1 MMKKG
6 KYIVINVVNKEVLKE
21 ILFNKHLTE
30 DEHSLLDDLIESRL
44 NQLYER
50 KPREEGDL
58 WEEEQLE
65 HLRFKITKWRG

>member
-1 MMKKG
+1 MKKG
-6 KYIVINVVNKEVLKE
+6 KYIVINGVDKEILKE
-21 ILFNKHLTE
+21 ILFSKHLSE

>member
-1 MMKKG
+1 MKKG
-6 KYIVINVVNKEVLKE
+6 KYTVINGVDKEILKE
-21 ILFNKHLTE
+21 ILFSKHLTE

-50 KPREEGDL
+50 TPREEGDL

>member
-1 MMKKG
+1 MKTG
-6 KYIVINVVNKEVLKE
+6 KYIVITGVNKEILKE
-21 ILFNKHLTE
+21 SLFSKHLTE

>member
-1 MMKKG
+1 MKKG
-6 KYIVINVVNKEVLKE
+6 KYIVINGVNKEVLKE
-21 ILFNKHLTE
+21 ILFSKHLTE

-50 KPREEGDL
+50 TPREEGDL

-65 HLRFKITKWRG
+65 LLRFKITKWRG

>member
-1 MMKKG
+1 MKKG
-6 KYIVINVVNKEVLKE
+6 KYIVINGVDKEILKE
-21 ILFNKHLTE
+21 ILFSKHLTE

-65 HLRFKITKWRG
+65 HLRFKITKWR

>member
-1 MMKKG
+1 MKKG
-6 KYIVINVVNKEVLKE
+6 KYIVINGVNKEVLKE
-21 ILFNKHLTE
+21 ILFSKHLTE

-50 KPREEGDL
+50 TPREERDL

-65 HLRFKITKWRG
+65 HLRFKIPKWRG

>member
-1 MMKKG
+1 M
-6 KYIVINVVNKEVLKE
+6 INGVDKEILKE
-21 ILFNKHLTE
+21 ILFSKHLTE

>member
-1 MMKKG
+1 MKKG
-6 KYIVINVVNKEVLKE
+6 KYIVINGVNKEVLKE
-21 ILFNKHLTE
+21 ILFSKHLTE
-30 DEHSLLDDLIESRL
+30 DEHSLLDDLIERRL

-50 KPREEGDL
+50 TPREEGDL

>member
-1 MMKKG
+1 MKKG
-6 KYIVINVVNKEVLKE
+6 KYIVINGVNKEILKE
-21 ILFNKHLTE
+21 ILFSKHLTE

-50 KPREEGDL
+50 TPREEGDL

>member
-1 MMKKG
+1 MKKG
-6 KYIVINVVNKEVLKE
+6 KYIVINGVNKEVLKE
-21 ILFNKHLTE
+21 ILFSKHLTE

>member
-1 MMKKG
+1 MKKG
-6 KYIVINVVNKEVLKE
+6 KYIVINGVNKEVLIE
-21 ILFNKHLTE
+21 ILFSKHLTE

>member
-1 MMKKG
+1 MKKG
-6 KYIVINVVNKEVLKE
+6 KYIVINGVNKEVLKE
-21 ILFNKHLTE
+21 ILFSKHLTE

-50 KPREEGDL
+50 TPREEGDL

-65 HLRFKITKWRG
+65 HLRFKITKWRK

>member
-1 MMKKG
+1 MKKG
-6 KYIVINVVNKEVLKE
+6 KYIVINGVNKEILKE
-21 ILFNKHLTE
+21 ILFSKHLTE

-50 KPREEGDL
+50 TPREEGDL

-65 HLRFKITKWRG
+65 LLRFKITKWRG

>member
-1 MMKKG
+1 MKKG
-6 KYIVINVVNKEVLKE
+6 KYIVINGVDKEILKE

-44 NQLYER
+44 NHLYER
-50 KPREEGDL
+50 TPREEGDL

>member
-1 MMKKG
+1 MKKG
-6 KYIVINVVNKEVLKE
+6 KYIVINGVNKEVLKE
-21 ILFNKHLTE
+21 ILFSKHLTE

-50 KPREEGDL
+50 TPREEGDL

>member
-1 MMKKG
+1 MKKG
-6 KYIVINVVNKEVLKE
+6 DYIVINGVNKEVLKE
-21 ILFNKHLTE
+21 ILFSKHLTE

>member
-1 MMKKG
+1 MKKG
-6 KYIVINVVNKEVLKE
+6 KYIVINGVDKEILKE
-21 ILFNKHLTE
+21 ILFSKHLTE

>member
-1 MMKKG
+1 MKKG
-6 KYIVINVVNKEVLKE
+6 KYIVINGVDKEILKE
-21 ILFNKHLTE
+21 ILFSKHLTE

-50 KPREEGDL
+50 TPREEGDL

-65 HLRFKITKWRG
+65 LLRFKITKWRG

>member
-1 MMKKG
+1 MKKG
-6 KYIVINVVNKEVLKE
+6 KYIVINGVNKEILKE
-21 ILFNKHLTE
+21 SLFSKHLTE

>member
-1 MMKKG
+1 MKKG
-6 KYIVINVVNKEVLKE
+6 RYIVINGVDKEILKE
-21 ILFNKHLTE
+21 ILFSKHLTE

>member
-1 MMKKG
+1 MKKG
-6 KYIVINVVNKEVLKE
+6 KYIVINGVNKEILKE
-21 ILFNKHLTE
+21 ILFSKHLTE

>member
-1 MMKKG
+1 MKKG
-6 KYIVINVVNKEVLKE
+6 KYIVINGVDKEILKE
-21 ILFNKHLTE
+21 ILFSKHLTE

-50 KPREEGDL
+50 TPREEGDL

>member
-1 MMKKG
+1 MKKG
-6 KYIVINVVNKEVLKE
+6 KYIVINGVDKEILKE
-21 ILFNKHLTE
+21 ILFSKHLTE

-65 HLRFKITKWRG
+65 QLRFTITKWRG